1 MAFTKFELL
10 TSPSFEKIRILS
22 ILILT
27 TQRDPRKFTAFTT
40 VPVLAFPSSYL
51 KVPNMKN
58 VTYLFRSAR
67 DSDKTDLYPKNVDKN
82 FFDPTRNVDKLNIGV
97 WPTDA
102 PRAMN
107 PERRVDWI
115 QVCFLP
121 ANFRF
126 NMAEL
131 MADSTEISSQNE
143 ENSVVQDEDQRA
155 RLTQFPQTRVRNMM
169 KIDPD
174 LHLAN
179 RESVFLLTRAA
190 VSQGFIDTILADSK
204 FIL

>member
-1 MAFTKFELL
+1 M
-10 TSPSFEKIRILS
+10 
-22 ILILT
+22 ILILGN
-27 TQRDPRKFTAFTT
+27 A
-40 VPVLAFPSSYL
+40 SSCF
-51 KVPNMKN
+51 
-58 VTYLFRSAR
+58 VTSSPQKGAWTGYEF
-67 DSDKTDLYPKNVDKN
+67 V
-82 FFDPTRNVDKLNIGV
+82 FF
-97 WPTDA
+97 
-102 PRAMN
+102 
-107 PERRVDWI
+107 
-115 QVCFLP
+115 P

-131 MADSTEISSQNE
+131 VADSTEISSQNE

-190 VSQGFIDTILADSK
+190 VSEFGSC
-204 FIL
+204 

>member
-1 MAFTKFELL
+1 
-10 TSPSFEKIRILS
+10 
-22 ILILT
+22 
-27 TQRDPRKFTAFTT
+27 
-40 VPVLAFPSSYL
+40 
-51 KVPNMKN
+51 
-58 VTYLFRSAR
+58 
-67 DSDKTDLYPKNVDKN
+67 
-82 FFDPTRNVDKLNIGV
+82 
-97 WPTDA
+97 
-102 PRAMN
+102 
-107 PERRVDWI
+107 
-115 QVCFLP
+115 
-121 ANFRF
+121 
-126 NMAEL
+126 MAEL

-190 VSQGFIDTILADSK
+190 VSPGFTDTILVDSK

>member
-1 MAFTKFELL
+1 MSLTNRHKYKYLHSTVQRAKDRRQKFHFCRLPFDVRPRNVKL
-10 TSPSFEKIRILS
+10 NLS
-22 ILILT
+22 NE
-27 TQRDPRKFTAFTT
+27 PRKARRLDT
-40 VPVLAFPSSYL
+40 S
-51 KVPNMKN
+51 
-58 VTYLFRSAR
+58 LF
-67 DSDKTDLYPKNVDKN
+67 
-82 FFDPTRNVDKLNIGV
+82 F
-97 WPTDA
+97 
-102 PRAMN
+102 
-107 PERRVDWI
+107 
-115 QVCFLP
+115 P
-121 ANFRF
+121 ANVRF

-190 VSQGFIDTILADSK
+190 VSQGSLIRFLLTASS
-204 FIL
+204 F